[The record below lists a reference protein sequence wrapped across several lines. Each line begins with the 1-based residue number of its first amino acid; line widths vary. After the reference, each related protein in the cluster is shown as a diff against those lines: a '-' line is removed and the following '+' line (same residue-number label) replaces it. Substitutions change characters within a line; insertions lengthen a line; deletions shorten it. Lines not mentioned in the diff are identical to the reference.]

1 LQAYPK
7 KAVISISHTLTTEKA
22 RRTFAMTREAAIEG
36 VVIVVNNGREKLPAA
51 SIHMKISR
59 LQDYMMLL
67 LLSTPSCK
75 AS

>member
-1 LQAYPK
+1 MSQEGSE
-7 KAVISISHTLTTEKA
+7 SISQTLMTEKA

-36 VVIVVNNGREKLPAA
+36 VVIVVNNRREKLPAA
-51 SIHMKISR
+51 SIRMEISR

>member
-1 LQAYPK
+1 M
-7 KAVISISHTLTTEKA
+7 TEKA
-22 RRTFAMTREAAIEG
+22 RRTFAKTREAAIEG

-51 SIHMKISR
+51 SIPIKISH

>member
-1 LQAYPK
+1 MSQEGCE
-7 KAVISISHTLTTEKA
+7 SISQTLMTEKA

-36 VVIVVNNGREKLPAA
+36 VVIVVNNRREKLPAA
-51 SIHMKISR
+51 SIHMEISR

>member
-1 LQAYPK
+1 MSQEGCDIDL
-7 KAVISISHTLTTEKA
+7 STLMTEKA
-22 RRTFAMTREAAIEG
+22 RRTFVMTREAAIEG
-36 VVIVVNNGREKLPAA
+36 VLIVVNNGREMLPAA
-51 SIHMKISR
+51 SIDMKISR

>member
-1 LQAYPK
+1 M
-7 KAVISISHTLTTEKA
+7 TEKA
-22 RRTFAMTREAAIEG
+22 RRTFAKTREAAIEG

-51 SIHMKISR
+51 SSIHMKISR

-67 LLSTPSCK
+67 LLSMPSCK